1 MNPKL
6 ENLLNLALETSEAVR
21 EQTDNLNVGFDSD
34 NRTWELIVKYHGSL
48 DELAALNVRVEYLIA
63 GYAILTVPENL
74 VDAVGQLEEIEYAEK
89 PKRYFYQQ
97 TAQVAESSCIYPLT
111 RREPYLTGEGVL
123 IAVLDSGI
131 DYARNDFR
139 KDDGT
144 TRILYLWDQTTTDAQ
159 PPEGFTQ
166 GTEYTQEQINEALM
180 IDNIPQRRALVASID
195 SSGHGTAV
203 AGIAAGYTN
212 TTPSV
217 FYEGAAPAASL
228 LIVKLGLPE
237 EDGFPR
243 TTQIMRGVT
252 YAVRKAVELGMPLVI
267 NLSFGNSYGS
277 HDGSSLL
284 ERFLDNA
291 AEIGRTVIIVGS
303 GNEGSSSGHA
313 AGNARTAPSSVDL
326 TIANYQ
332 KNLSIQLWT
341 HYSDQYRIYLTSPNG
356 SREELPANIE
366 SGKYTLRMEQTELLI
381 YFGEPSPYSVNQ
393 ELYIDMLPADAASP
407 AAYINSGIWRITL
420 EPLNTISGQYYLYL
434 PSSTA
439 RSVGTGFITP
449 TPQVTMTIPSTA
461 AKVITVG
468 AYNSITEAYA
478 DFSGRG
484 YVDTDRTIG
493 VVTGGLVKPDLAA
506 PGVNILA
513 PDLYNG
519 YTQVTG
525 TSFATPIISGSA
537 ALLMEWGI
545 VRGNDPYLYGE
556 KVKAYLR
563 SGAQPIRGE
572 SDYPNNRVGFG
583 ALCVAKSLPI

>member
-1 MNPKL
+1 MNQKL
-6 ENLLNLALETSEAVR
+6 ENLLNLALETPENIR
-21 EQTDNLNVGFDSD
+21 EQTDNLNIGFDAETRS
-34 NRTWELIVKYHGSL
+34 WELIVKYHGSL
-48 DELAALNVRVEYLIA
+48 DGLTALNVRVEYLIA

-74 VDAVGQLEEIEYAEK
+74 VEAVGELEEIEYVEK

-97 TAQVAESSCIYPLT
+97 TAQIGESACIYPLT

-131 DYARNDFR
+131 DYARSDFR
-139 KDDGT
+139 KEDGS
-144 TRILYLWDQTTTDAQ
+144 TRILYLWDQTISDGQ
-159 PPEGFTQ
+159 PPEGFTV
-166 GTEYTQEQINEALM
+166 GTEYTQQQINEALLT
-180 IDNIPQRRALVASID
+180 DNIQQRRNLVASID

-212 TTPSV
+212 TPTV
-217 FYEGAAPAASL
+217 FYEGAAPFASL

-237 EDGFPR
+237 EEGFPR

-252 YAVRKAVELGMPLVI
+252 YAVRKAVEIGMPLVI

-291 AEIGRTVIIVGS
+291 AEIGRTVICVGS
-303 GNEGSSSGHA
+303 GNEGSSAGHA
-313 AGNARTAPSSVDL
+313 SGNARTAPSSVDL

-332 KNLSIQLWT
+332 RNLSIQLWT
-341 HYSDQYRIYLTSPNG
+341 HYSDRYRIYLTSPG
-356 SREELPANIE
+356 GTREELPANIE
-366 SGKYTLRMEQTELLI
+366 SGKYTLRMEQTDLLI

-393 ELYIDMLPADAASP
+393 ELYIDMLPANTDSST
-407 AAYINSGIWRITL
+407 AYINSGIWRITL
-420 EPLNTISGQYYLYL
+420 EPISTITGQYYLYL
-434 PSSTA
+434 PSTTA
-439 RSVGTGFITP
+439 RSEGTGFTAP

-513 PDLYNG
+513 PDLYGG
-519 YTQVTG
+519 YTLVTG
-525 TSFATPIISGSA
+525 TSFATPIVSGCS

-545 VRGNDPYLYGE
+545 ERGNDPFLYGE

-572 SDYPNNRVGFG
+572 ADYPNNRVGFG
-583 ALCVAKSLPI
+583 ALCAAKSLPI